1 MIPAEKAWYEV
12 KFVDGETELA
22 AFYKDAGESFEKPAD
37 LKKAGYIFKGW
48 ATAADSTEV
57 VEVVTTPTETVT
69 YYAVWEELP
78 LADVTTVDPAYT
90 GTDLYTFSNIVDAYF
105 ATKEGGTINIKAGTY
120 KDALVIEKS
129 VVIAGPNADK
139 AGNATD
145 RAEEAKFEGTMLINA
160 DNVTI
165 KGIAFTG
172 HDAKIAANISGT
184 ERSATVIVTA
194 GKNFEFVNNYV
205 TSGKAIVFEFGTV
218 EDVKFDSNFFNWT
231 KELGATGAWAWRPI
245 RMDGKVT
252 NLDFTN
258 NKIIQTA
265 DDDTSAGLY
274 DIVYIQNAAGI
285 ININNNDIVGY
296 SYNWNFNIA
305 NAAECTE
312 INFNNNIVDGPEDA
326 GSTTINVGTM
336 GKNTSANF
344 KDNTVNT
351 AGTTYSYDIKDAD
364 LAEYAGTITITG
376 NTFNSSAYKPRI
388 KDAVAAAN
396 VVHTGNVIKAGAVT
410 ATGSFTFTMDGNTAE

>member
-1 MIPAEKAWYEV
+1 
-12 KFVDGETELA
+12 
-22 AFYKDAGESFEKPAD
+22 
-37 LKKAGYIFKGW
+37 
-48 ATAADSTEV
+48 
-57 VEVVTTPTETVT
+57 
-69 YYAVWEELP
+69 
-78 LADVTTVDPAYT
+78 
-90 GTDLYTFSNIVDAYF
+90 
-105 ATKEGGTINIKAGTY
+105 
-120 KDALVIEKS
+120 
-129 VVIAGPNADK
+129 
-139 AGNATD
+139 
-145 RAEEAKFEGTMLINA
+145 MLINA